1 MLPNA
6 EIPSFPVTL
15 VIVEP
20 VTDKRD
26 GRCELLPPPGVV
38 EPPSL
43 RCGILVGVASSERI
57 MKIKYISV

>member
-6 EIPSFPVTL
+6 EIPSFPVTF

-26 GRCELLPPPGVV
+26 GRCCELPPPPGVI

-43 RCGILVGVASSERI
+43 LCGIFVGVASSK
-57 MKIKYISV
+57 M